1 MLFIVFYNKT
11 KGVTKNDATTGSC
24 DPVSLDCFCK
34 KEGVMVRSRVSGFK
48 RRLVFVCVVPLL
60 FLGICQTYVLGGLAK
75 VEKTGQ
81 ITSYSNTGGEDGD
94 LKKGVKWPK
103 PRFKDK
109 GNGTVTD
116 NLTGLIWLKNANAFD
131 VRTWEQAL
139 SDANTLSSGSHGL
152 TDGSKAGDWRLPNV
166 KELQSL
172 IDFAYYGPA
181 LSSASGTSQWVNG
194 DAFIGVQ
201 SSGYWWSTTNS
212 SNTPNAWNVSLYDGD
227 MYAGGKTFTYSVWP
241 V

>member
-1 MLFIVFYNKT
+1 
-11 KGVTKNDATTGSC
+11 
-24 DPVSLDCFCK
+24 
-34 KEGVMVRSRVSGFK
+34 MVRSRISCFK
-48 RRLVFVCVVPLL
+48 RRLVFVLIAPLL
-60 FLGICQTYVLGGLAK
+60 FLGMCQTLVFGGKAL

-94 LKKGVKWPK
+94 LKKGVAWPS
-103 PRFKDK
+103 PRFTDK

-116 NLTGLIWLKNANAFD
+116 NLTKLIWLKNANAFG

-139 SDANTLSSGSHGL
+139 SDANVLASGSAGL

-172 IDFAYYGPA
+172 IDAAYYKPA
-181 LSSASGTSQWVNG
+181 LSSASGKSQWVSG

-201 SSGYWWSTTNS
+201 SGYYWSGT
-212 SNTPNAWNVSLYDGD
+212 
-227 MYAGGKTFTYSVWP
+227 TYSNVTTAAWSVNLHDGYVNGASKATTGCVWP
-241 V
+241 VRAGQ